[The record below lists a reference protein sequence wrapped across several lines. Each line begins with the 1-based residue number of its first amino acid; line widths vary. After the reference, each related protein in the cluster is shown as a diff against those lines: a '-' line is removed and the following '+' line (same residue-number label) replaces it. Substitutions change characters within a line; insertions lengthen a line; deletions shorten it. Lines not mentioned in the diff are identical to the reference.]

1 MSDYSG
7 PPFTL
12 NTFTVSQAGV
22 MDFEVEITKPAKR
35 AKYCLTIEVGFTVIR
50 IHLTPNQL
58 AELDER
64 VHDFIAR
71 ETAAA
76 DSMA

>member
-1 MSDYSG
+1 VADYSG
-7 PPFTL
+7 PPFTF
-12 NTFTVSQAGV
+12 NSFTLSQAGV
-22 MDFEVEITKPAKR
+22 MDFEVEITKPAR
-35 AKYCLTIEVGFTVIR
+35 RDKYCLAIDVGFTVIR